1 MNELMY
7 SFRDNNVRVLQKE
20 GETWFVAKDVCDV
33 LGLAKVD
40 TALNRLKDFE
50 KDTHTMGTL
59 GGKQKMSIINESG
72 LYSLIFT
79 SRKGEAEDFRYWVTS
94 EVLPSIR
101 KRGVYAT
108 EDVTKQVLE
117 NPQFMIDL
125 LQNLQKEREEKQ
137 NLNNKLNEQ
146 RPKVLFA
153 ECVEDSDSTILI
165 GDFSKILK
173 QNGVDIGQNRL
184 FKYLRENG
192 YLIKRGDNHYPSQKS
207 MDLKIFRL
215 TERTINTPSGS
226 QIKPTV
232 KVTGKGQVYLTNKFL
247 KEIK

>member
-1 MNELMY
+1 MNQLMY
-7 SFRDNNVRVLQKE
+7 SFRDNDVRVVIKDNE
-20 GETWFVAKDVCDV
+20 PWFM
-33 LGLAKVD
+33 
-40 TALNRLKDFE
+40 LKDICKILE
-50 KDTHTMGTL
+50 INNPSDVVKRIPNKNIHLD
-59 GGKQKMSIINESG
+59 SIDGNKGYRNAYLINEYG
-72 LYSLIFT
+72 VYEVIFS
-79 SRKGEAEDFRYWVTS
+79 SRKKQANDFKKWVFE

-101 KRGVYAT
+101 KHGIYAT
-108 EDVTKQVLE
+108 EDVTKKVLE
-117 NPQFMIDL
+117 NPQFMIEL

-137 NLNNKLNEQ
+137 DLNNKLNEQ

-153 ECVEDSDSTILI
+153 ECVEDSGSTILI

-192 YLIKRGDNHYPSQKS
+192 YLIKRERYHYPTQKS
-207 MDLKIFRL
+207 MNLGIFRL
-215 TERTINTPSGS
+215 TERLVNTPKGS
-226 QIKPTV
+226 VITPTV